1 MFGHDV
7 AAGAK
12 GASTWAAA
20 AAAAKN
26 SKSGP
31 RLLATPLSLGRVSDQ
46 QASLSSR
53 YLAD

>member
-12 GASTWAAA
+12 GASTWAA